1 MNKQVDLSISNY
13 GTVKDTKYDLVILP
27 WGATEPHNY
36 HLPYLTDSFLS
47 HDISVEAAILAKE
60 QYNVNCMVLPT
71 INLGSQNPGQRDLK
85 FCLHVRCET
94 QKAILTDIVSSL
106 YIQGFRRM
114 LLINSHGGNS
124 FKNMVRDLAAEYP
137 EFIIAVSD
145 TFNVLPKDNYFEEEG
160 EHADEFETSVI
171 MHYRPELVNLDEAG
185 KGKWKPFAIQS
196 VNEKVAWIPRN
207 WQKISEDTGV
217 GNPKKATAAKGERFA
232 YDLVAKYAKLFYEL
246 AKGDIY

>member
-1 MNKQVDLSISNY
+1 MKKEFDLSISSY
-13 GTVKDTKYDLVILP
+13 GTVKDTTYDLVILP

-36 HLPYLTDSFLS
+36 HLPYLTDSYLS
-47 HDISVEAAILAKE
+47 HDISVEAAILAKK
-60 QYNVNCMVLPT
+60 QYDVNCMVLPT

-106 YIQGFRRM
+106 YLQGFRRM

-145 TFNVLPKDNYFEEEG
+145 SFNVLPKDNYFEEEG

-171 MHYRPELVNLDEAG
+171 MHYHPELVNLDEAG
-185 KGKWKPFAIQS
+185 EGKWKPFAIQS

-217 GNPKKATAAKGERFA
+217 GNPMKSTAAKGERFA
-232 YDLVAKYAKLFYEL
+232 RDLVAKYAKLFYEL